1 MSDTAIL
8 GSIAA
13 ALTAV
18 VSLLVYVT
26 KRKPTSGPRLS
37 VEEEIARN
45 IALIER
51 EDIDLP
57 RNWRSYVDQRI
68 VHKTRNLAMFY
79 QSIAGLIERGHGDRA
94 AALLKS
100 EADALMRDE

>member
-26 KRKPTSGPRLS
+26 KRKPSNGHRLS

-57 RNWRSYVDQRI
+57 RNWREWMDARI
-68 VHKTRNLAMFY
+68 EHKLRNLRA
-79 QSIAGLIERGHGDRA
+79 QSSAYAHLLERGQVERVIA
-94 AALLKS
+94 MLR
-100 EADALMRDE
+100 EDAEE

>member
-26 KRKPTSGPRLS
+26 KRKPNGSRLS

-51 EDIDLP
+51 LNIDLP
-57 RNWRSYVDQRI
+57 RNWREWTDERIDHKLRNIRQR
-68 VHKTRNLAMFY
+68 
-79 QSIAGLIERGHGDRA
+79 SIAYANLLEHGRVDTVIA
-94 AALLKS
+94 FLK
-100 EADALMRDE
+100 EDAEE